1 MRKMLMVLFV
11 FVAVF
16 VAVGEASGQHVPVI
30 REGSPYPESSPGDDS
45 LVWGA
50 AAAAAIASSSRA
62 GEFRAQESAYRAI
75 EQAIRFP
82 APSSAGGLRVFVASA
97 GRGVDVQRELGRRRE
112 CQRLRVRATMVPAE
126 AHFIMMHHGNP
137 SSMKHEFTLFTR
149 TGQWAADTRTF
160 RMGNGVKDMCNAM
173 SGTR

>member
-1 MRKMLMVLFV
+1 MRKMLSVL

-16 VAVGEASGQHVPVI
+16 VSGGEAAGQYVPVI
-30 REGSPYPESSPGDDS
+30 RQGPAYPEGANGAS
-45 LVWGA
+45 LLAGMA
-50 AAAAAIASSSRA
+50 AAAGISAASRA
-62 GEFRAQESAYRAI
+62 GEIPALEIAYRAI

-112 CQRLRVRATMVPAE
+112 CQRLLVRATMVPAE

-137 SSMKHEFTLFTR
+137 SSMKHEYTLFTR